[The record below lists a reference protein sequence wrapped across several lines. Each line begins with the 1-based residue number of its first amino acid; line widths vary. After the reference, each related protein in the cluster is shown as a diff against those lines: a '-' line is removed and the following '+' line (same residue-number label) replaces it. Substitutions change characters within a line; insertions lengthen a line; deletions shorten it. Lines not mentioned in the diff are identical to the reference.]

1 MILFIYLLI
10 VFLFLYNKNITLTQ
24 FFLIIFSG
32 STDAGNFNL
41 ICIIIA
47 IIFFLISIN
56 MIVKKIKLFIDM
68 ELMVLSRY
76 KFNYKKYYF
85 EIYIEI
91 IKKLILFIWLI
102 LIFSIIANICM
113 NNKVLSID
121 FYAIIN
127 YAIFLFLMTLLLIIF
142 NVIGI
147 KLEIGISVETIMV
160 LITYVTET
168 ALNIDII
175 RIFSYL
181 ISDFIFKIIII
192 AFLSVTLLFKK
203 IHHKL
208 LERRFL

>member
-1 MILFIYLLI
+1 
-10 VFLFLYNKNITLTQ
+10 
-24 FFLIIFSG
+24 
-32 STDAGNFNL
+32 
-41 ICIIIA
+41 
-47 IIFFLISIN
+47 
-56 MIVKKIKLFIDM
+56 
-68 ELMVLSRY
+68 
-76 KFNYKKYYF
+76 
-85 EIYIEI
+85 
-91 IKKLILFIWLI
+91 
-102 LIFSIIANICM
+102 M